1 MVNKWLKRVSF
12 LALLVGAIFAIEENF
27 QTLRLKD
34 VAIPSLVVLSD
45 SVLWPR
51 IQPRDVRLWPLFCID
66 KGKVVRKIERNVPV
80 RVFIKCT
87 GWGHF
92 LFNAHPLKPKF
103 MVFWEGS
110 KWFITEDGLMWPAN
124 HPMNRIIAIQKPE
137 ESPIVIW
144 SVKDNTKYRIAPD
157 EIINSPIPLSKLEY
171 WKRLL
176 EDNDLYNN
184 VKRFSVFTEG
194 NSIYLEIFM
203 QLGNQ
208 KVKVKLPA
216 SGRNW
221 HMLLKAV
228 KNILKDPEIRGS
240 DVFIDTTYEG
250 KILVRKEDK
259 SAGVQ

>member
-27 QTLRLKD
+27 QTLRLKG
-34 VAIPSLVVLSD
+34 VVIPTLAVLPD

-51 IQPRDVRLWPLFCID
+51 IQSRDVRLWPLFYID
-66 KGKVVRKIERNVPV
+66 KGKVVQKIERNVPV

-87 GWGHF
+87 GWGDF
-92 LFNAHPLKPKF
+92 LFYAHPLKPKF
-103 MVFWEGS
+103 MVFWKGS
-110 KWFITEDGLMWPAN
+110 KWFITEGGLMWPAN

-137 ESPIVIW
+137 KSPIVIW
-144 SVKDNTKYRIAPD
+144 SIKDDINYQIAPG

-176 EDNDLYNN
+176 EDNGFYND
-184 VKRFSVFTEG
+184 VEKLHIFTEG

-208 KVKVKLPA
+208 KVNVKLPA

-221 HMLLKAV
+221 HVLLKAV
-228 KNILKDPEIRGS
+228 KNILKDPEMRGS
-240 DVFIDTTYEG
+240 GVFIDTTYEG
-250 KILVRKEDK
+250 KILVKKEDK